1 MLKFVTDEEYQ
12 ELLGAESI
20 PDNFDNLVIEAS
32 YTINKNYI
40 VGDLSEEIKYATCKL
55 IELFDKYN
63 VQSSQ
68 IGNLKETNI
77 EGWSETYKTDEELTI
92 NLNNEV
98 EKILSLYLSN
108 IPKRTKG
115 VILYE

>member
-32 YTINKNYI
+32 YIINKDYI
-40 VGDLSEEIKYATCKL
+40 INTLTEEVKYATCKIIDL
-55 IELFDKYN
+55 LDDINTKKSE
-63 VQSSQ
+63 

-77 EGWSETYKTDEELTI
+77 EGWSESYKTDEELSSELNEKI
-92 NLNNEV
+92 NN
-98 EKILSLYLSN
+98 ILSLYLGN
-108 IPKRTKG
+108 TPRRPKG
-115 VILYE
+115 VVLYE